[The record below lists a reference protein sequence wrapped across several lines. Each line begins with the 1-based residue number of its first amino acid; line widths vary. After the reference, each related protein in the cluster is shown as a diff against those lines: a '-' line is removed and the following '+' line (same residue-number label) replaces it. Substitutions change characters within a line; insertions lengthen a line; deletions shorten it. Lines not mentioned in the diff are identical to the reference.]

1 MRPNSAWGFARAREV
16 HPKGILTRRVNIPK
30 KNYFWTRRVGS
41 EADMCTRRV
50 HPTRRVVFTSRG
62 AKRRVRCEK
71 KNSRTCTRRV
81 HRCGERA
88 HARCHPKGENSRT
101 RPAHV
106 HGADSA
112 HTHRK
117 ITARSDLR
125 VHVIVSKSSCTPR
138 VCACARFMRAHRR
151 CVRYVCTGTLR
162 VLCTHACTEGAC
174 VPHRR
179 CGVTSR
185 GAKRRVRHE
194 KRKHE
199 AKTLRHEDAPEGCIR
214 TIHAPEGCMY
224 PHPKGAV

>member
-1 MRPNSAWGFARAREV
+1 M
-16 HPKGILTRRVNIPK
+16 HPQ
-30 KNYFWTRRVGS
+30 
-41 EADMCTRRV
+41 
-50 HPTRRVVFTSRG
+50 G
-62 AKRRVRCEK
+62 A
-71 KNSRTCTRRV
+71 
-81 HRCGERA
+81 GA
-88 HARCHPKGENSRT
+88 RT

-112 HTHRK
+112 HTQRK

-151 CVRYVCTGTLR
+151 CARYVCTGTLR
-162 VLCTHACTEGAC
+162 VLCTYACTLGCMHTHAPWGAC

-194 KRKHE
+194 KKKNEATERSEVFTSRGAKRRVRYEKRKR
-199 AKTLRHEDAPEGCIR
+199 KQCVRNAPFGCIPCSTSLR
-214 TIHAPEGCMY
+214 SVPCTVRPSDSPAAGVPSGLQ
-224 PHPKGAV
+224 

>member
-1 MRPNSAWGFARAREV
+1 MRPLRARGFCSRARRA
-16 HPKGILTRRVNIPK
+16 KRCDSKNRRVSLRKK
-30 KNYFWTRRVGS
+30 KNDFWTRRVGS
-41 EADMCTRRV
+41 EADMCTLRV

-138 VCACARFMRAHRR
+138 VCACARFMRAHLR
-151 CVRYVCTGTLR
+151 CARYVCTGTLR
-162 VLCTHACTEGAC
+162 VLCTYACTLGCMHTHAPKVHVSRTEGA
-174 VPHRR
+174 V
-179 CGVTSR
+179 SR
-185 GAKRRVRHE
+185 AAERSGECATKKE
-194 KRKHE
+194 KRS
-199 AKTLRHEDAPEGCIR
+199 DR
-214 TIHAPEGCMY
+214 T
-224 PHPKGAV
+224 K